1 MRHTHLLQFLHVFG
15 LDVHNVKA
23 LVVDAEIPKVDAQVI
38 GGDERLIVTKKI
50 IRDDSKDECQ
60 VGRRKQ
66 RKEPVTRGRSRRGK
80 ARLAVC
86 AQSQATH
93 LCSPIQHTC

>member
-38 GGDERLIVTKKI
+38 GGDERLIVTK
-50 IRDDSKDECQ
+50 DDQ
-60 VGRRKQ
+60 GRQ
-66 RKEPVTRGRSRRGK
+66 
-80 ARLAVC
+80 
-86 AQSQATH
+86 
-93 LCSPIQHTC
+93 